1 MQAMPLF
8 QHNLD
13 LARRS
18 VQLHQQKTEQSQSRP
33 EPQGP
38 PYKCVEPGCDR
49 AFNRKYTLS
58 EHAKTHTGD
67 KPFVCPVASCNKCFT
82 TTGNLS
88 RHRRLHGPVLPLECP
103 VGGCPCT
110 YSSKLKLEKHM
121 KFHFGT
127 SVHLCD
133 VKGCGKT
140 FSTVGNLNRH
150 MRNQHNVYE
159 DQGQSQF
166 RLRISTP
173 LCRSPKSPSG
183 FAQQSPTGADD
194 CLFNLASNDSEDE
207 LEADDEAWIL
217 DCVANNEP
225 MTAEEAAQDWDPE
238 VLEVLAVMLDSET
251 EIEEAT
257 N

>member
-1 MQAMPLF
+1 MHAMPLF

-13 LARRS
+13 LARLS
-18 VQLHQQKTEQSQSRP
+18 VQLHQKTQQQAP
-33 EPQGP
+33 PQGP

-67 KPFVCPVASCNKCFT
+67 KPFVCSVASCSKRFT

-110 YSSKLKLEKHM
+110 FSSELKLEKHM

-133 VKGCGKT
+133 IKGCGKT

-159 DQGQSQF
+159 DQSQQC
-166 RLRISTP
+166 LSISTP
-173 LCRSPKSPSG
+173 LCRSPKSPSA
-183 FAQQSPTGADD
+183 FAQSPTGTDD
-194 CLFNLASNDSEDE
+194 WLFSLAGDDSEDE
-207 LEADDEAWIL
+207 LEANDDVWIL
-217 DCVANNEP
+217 NCVATNNEP

-238 VLEVLAVMLDSET
+238 VLEVLSVLFDG
-251 EIEEAT
+251 EAAA